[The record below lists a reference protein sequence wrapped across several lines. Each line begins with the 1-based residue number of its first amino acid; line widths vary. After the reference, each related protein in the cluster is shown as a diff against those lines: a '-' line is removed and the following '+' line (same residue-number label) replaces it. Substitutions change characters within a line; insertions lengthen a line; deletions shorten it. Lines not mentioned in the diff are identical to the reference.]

1 MKAII
6 HAKAVTPGGI
16 IPNATLLLDAGN
28 IQAIGT
34 DLPVPA
40 DAEVID
46 AAGMWVGPGFVD
58 IHVHGDGTDGRWE
71 SNPAKAAAHHLKH
84 GTTTMVATLAYTL
97 QKQELLETAK
107 NIQSMLD
114 AGQLRYNSSRRDV
127 SGNIMFSYSK
137 IFKPAKAARPGVNQ
151 ALSLWK

>member
-1 MKAII
+1 
-6 HAKAVTPGGI
+6 T
-16 IPNATLLLDAGN
+16 
-28 IQAIGT
+28 
-34 DLPVPA
+34 
-40 DAEVID
+40 
-46 AAGMWVGPGFVD
+46 
-58 IHVHGDGTDGRWE
+58 R
-71 SNPAKAAAHHLKH
+71 
-84 GTTTMVATLAYTL
+84 AYTL